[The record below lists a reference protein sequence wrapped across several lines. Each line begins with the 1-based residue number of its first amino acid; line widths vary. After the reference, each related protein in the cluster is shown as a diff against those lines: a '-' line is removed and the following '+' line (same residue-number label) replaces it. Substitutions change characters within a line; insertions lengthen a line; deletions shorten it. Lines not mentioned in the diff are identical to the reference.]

1 MMTSNTT
8 FIALVNPRSGGNM
21 GAQLLN
27 RFKEILGESRV
38 YNLNDEQ
45 NPGPKK
51 ALEKHIY
58 EEDLRIIGKIYFSL
72 YLRTSSCSILDPCL
86 PLLI

>member
-1 MMTSNTT
+1 MMTCNTT

-51 ALEKHIY
+51 ALENHKH
-58 EEDLRIIGKIYFSL
+58 EEDLRIIGKIFLFIEYYVLFFYIMQKNS
-72 YLRTSSCSILDPCL
+72 R
-86 PLLI
+86 

>member
-1 MMTSNTT
+1 MTNNTT

-21 GAQLLN
+21 GAKLLN

-38 YNLNDEQ
+38 YNLNDEE

-51 ALEKHIY
+51 ALEKHKN
-58 EEDLRIIGKIYFSL
+58 EEDLRIIGKRFLFMEYTL
-72 YLRTSSCSILDPCL
+72 YILL
-86 PLLI
+86 FL

>member
-51 ALEKHIY
+51 ALENHKH
-58 EEDLRIIGKIYFSL
+58 EEDLRIIGKRFLFIEYYVIGLYYFS
-72 YLRTSSCSILDPCL
+72 T
-86 PLLI
+86 

>member
-1 MMTSNTT
+1 MMTKTT

-21 GAQLLN
+21 GAKLLN

-51 ALEKHIY
+51 ALENHKH
-58 EEDLRIIGKIYFSL
+58 EEDLRIIGKIFLFIEYYVLFF
-72 YLRTSSCSILDPCL
+72 CIM
-86 PLLI
+86 